1 MKDVEIMFENAK
13 MYNRD
18 DSQIYKDA
26 VDLQVCRRCSSG
38 HSRFNIVLIG
48 GLD

>member
-26 VDLQVCRRCSSG
+26 VDLQVRIRCSFG
-38 HSRFNIVLIG
+38 FGYLRFNIVLI
-48 GLD
+48 